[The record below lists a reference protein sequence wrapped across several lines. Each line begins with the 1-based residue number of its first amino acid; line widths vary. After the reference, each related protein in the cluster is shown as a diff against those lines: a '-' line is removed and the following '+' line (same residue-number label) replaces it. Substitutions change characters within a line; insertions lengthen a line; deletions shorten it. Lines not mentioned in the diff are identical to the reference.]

1 MNRETEKEARAQ
13 TGAGPQITDMRTR
26 VPGMEDSALLSL
38 RVNATRLM
46 ADGNAKQKVTASEL
60 LPVVEAE
67 ILARKEL
74 KKASAPPK
82 APRAKKAK
90 ASAKKEDA
98 DEESAEAEALD

>member
-38 RVNATRLM
+38 RVNATRLITE
-46 ADGNAKQKVTASEL
+46 GSAKQKVAASEL

-67 ILARKEL
+67 IAARKEL
-74 KKASAPPK
+74 KKASAPAK
-82 APRAKKAK
+82 APRVKKPK
-90 ASAKKEDA
+90 AAKKEDA
-98 DEESAEAEALD
+98 DEEAAEALD

>member
-46 ADGNAKQKVTASEL
+46 ADGNAKQKVAASEL

-82 APRAKKAK
+82 APRVKKAK
-90 ASAKKEDA
+90 AKKEEV
-98 DEESAEAEALD
+98 EESEEAEALE

>member
-13 TGAGPQITDMRTR
+13 TGAGPQITDLRLR
-26 VPGMEDSALLSL
+26 VPGMEDSALVSL
-38 RVNATRLM
+38 RANAARLM
-46 ADGNAKQKVTASEL
+46 TEGNAKQKVAAGEL

-67 ILARKEL
+67 IAARKEL

-90 ASAKKEDA
+90 VVKE
-98 DEESAEAEALD
+98 EVEAEEAAE

>member
-38 RVNATRLM
+38 RVNATRLI
-46 ADGNAKQKVTASEL
+46 ADGNAKQKVAASEL

-82 APRAKKAK
+82 APRVKKAK
-90 ASAKKEDA
+90 AVKKEDA

>member
-46 ADGNAKQKVTASEL
+46 TDGNPKQKVAASEL
-60 LPVVEAE
+60 VKPSPEPHMIAQDLLRSPD
-67 ILARKEL
+67 R
-74 KKASAPPK
+74 
-82 APRAKKAK
+82 
-90 ASAKKEDA
+90 EDGN
-98 DEESAEAEALD
+98 